1 GRVAHANTYT
11 DPRNGVTV
19 GRSAHDPLL
28 FDVVADTNESYDLS
42 DRHPDEAARLRA
54 GIEAWERDFF
64 ANPRGWK

>member
-1 GRVAHANTYT
+1 M
-11 DPRNGVTV
+11 
-19 GRSAHDPLL
+19 L

-54 GIEAWERDFF
+54 AIEAWERDFF